1 MTARLM
7 IPARAALLAA
17 SLAGLVA
24 CSGPEKADEAAQPVA
39 LVTTAVLQR
48 ARLDETLTAFGA
60 VEVAPSGERSLTA
73 ATEATVDAVL
83 VSPGTEVT
91 QGQPLVRLKPSPQA
105 ELDLKKAASDL
116 DVADRAL
123 KRVLRLRAT
132 GLAGD
137 GDVETARAARITA
150 AATHAS
156 LQQRAA
162 AQRELRAPAAG
173 VVESLTVA
181 PGDQLAQGAALGR
194 IGDLGALRVRLGLDG
209 ADVRKVRPGAVV
221 HLSGLNGDALGE
233 GRVSAV
239 EPRIDPQ
246 TRLASVLVTLK
257 GHLTPGQPLK
267 GEIALTAADGP
278 AAPRAAVVYEADG
291 ASLFVVQKGVAHK
304 RAVKLGPEQA
314 DRIAILEGVKA
325 GETVVVD
332 GAAVLEDGM
341 AVREGA
347 APAADKADG
356 KPDQP

>member
-24 CSGPEKADEAAQPVA
+24 CSGPEKADEAAKPVA

-156 LQQRAA
+156 LHQRAA

-194 IGDLGALRVRLGLDG
+194 IGDLGALRVRL
-209 ADVRKVRPGAVV
+209 RKVRPGAVV

>member
-1 MTARLM
+1 MTEPFIVAAAQYPIDAPADWDAYAAKITGWVAEAAAAGAALAVFPEYGAM
-7 IPARAALLAA
+7 ELAALDPATAGDLGGSLASVAARAEAVEALHSGLARTHGIHILAA
-17 SLAGLVA
+17 S
-24 CSGPEKADEAAQPVA
+24 GPA
-39 LVTTAVLQR
+39 LVPGAGPRGGPRYVNR
-48 ARLDETLTAFGA
+48 ARLF
-60 VEVAPSGERSLTA
+60 APSGAFGWQDKLVMTRF
-73 ATEATVDAVL
+73 EAEQWF
-83 VSPGTEVT
+83 VSPGT
-91 QGQPLVRLKPSPQA
+91 
-105 ELDLKKAASDL
+105 
-116 DVADRAL
+116 AL
-123 KRVLRLRAT
+123 TLFDT
-132 GLAGD
+132 
-137 GDVETARAARITA
+137 
-150 AATHAS
+150 
-156 LQQRAA
+156 
-162 AQRELRAPAAG
+162 
-173 VVESLTVA
+173 
-181 PGDQLAQGAALGR
+181 ALGR